1 MSRRRVLL
9 TGAGGFIGANLARR
23 LLAEGHDLHLLLQP
37 EHRHWRLEAVAN
49 DTTIHRG
56 DLRSAEE
63 VRSAMERIRPEW
75 IFHLA
80 VYGAY
85 PTQRNLEQAAATNV
99 VGTLNLAQAAIAVGF
114 EAFIN
119 AGSSSEYGFKDRPPA
134 EDAWLDPNSA
144 YAATKAGATILL
156 RHLAVE
162 HRVQI
167 TTLRLYSIYGP
178 WEEPSRL
185 LPNLVVLGLDGE
197 LPPLVNPDIARDFVY
212 VDDCCDAFVLAAASS
227 NSAPGSVFNLGTG
240 VQTTIRE
247 AVAAAR
253 SVLHITAEPSWGSME
268 QRSWDTTS
276 WVADNRMVR
285 EKLGWEPRTTLAQG
299 IEATAAW
306 FKRSPA
312 ELDLYRRRIRAQVD
326 R

>member
-1 MSRRRVLL
+1 VSRRRVLL

-23 LLAEGHDLHLLLQP
+23 LLADGHDLHLLLRPGHQ
-37 EHRHWRLEAVAN
+37 RWRLEAIAEAATV
-49 DTTIHRG
+49 HHG
-56 DLRSAEE
+56 DIRIAEE
-63 VRSAMERIRPEW
+63 VRAAMERIRPDW

-80 VYGAY
+80 AYGAY
-85 PTQRNLEQAAATNV
+85 PAQRDLEQAAATNV
-99 VGTLNLAQAAIAVGF
+99 VGTLNLSQAALAVGF
-114 EAFIN
+114 EAFVN

-156 RHLAVE
+156 RHLALE
-162 HRVQI
+162 HRVRI

-197 LPPLVNPDIARDFVY
+197 LPPLVSPDIARDFVY
-212 VDDCCDAFVLAAASS
+212 VDDCCDAFLLAALSS
-227 NSAPGSVFNLGTG
+227 RQPGSVYNVGSG
-240 VQTTIRE
+240 IQTTIRE

-253 SVLHITAEPSWGSME
+253 TVLNIAAEPSWGSME
-268 QRSWDTTS
+268 QRSWDTKS
-276 WVADNRMVR
+276 WVADSRLIR
-285 EKLGWEPRTTLAQG
+285 EELGWEPRTTLAEG
-299 IEATAAW
+299 IESTAAW
-306 FKRSPA
+306 FRRSPA
-312 ELDLYRRRIRAQVD
+312 ELELYRRSIRAQVN